1 MTMRYTCLC
10 GGWGVRGWVILL
22 ALLLVG
28 ARLGATER
36 VVGIVGIEKA
46 DHSYVAFKAGMQEAL
61 ETEMD
66 AEQKAVKMRL
76 LDFTPRS
83 ERWEERLKAFENAV
97 GEGCTVVFYFYKCR
111 EAIESVRE
119 AGKRAGVQLVGV
131 HQQFVGTNCGWRGTT
146 HFAPMDSRGNGPL
159 AGKDWVVLEGA
170 AELEPYVEM
179 LFMTPELFMLKEA
192 ERRPKVV
199 GEAALL
205 SDERLR
211 SELVLVGVGDGPRIR
226 QKLDEAGKKET
237 RLLTVGWGPEQL
249 LALDLG
255 ALEVVAWYDYEESG
269 KRAMSNLINDKK
281 QLNIRVN
288 AVRLITKADAQGL
301 LKKWEKWLAEPAR

>member
-1 MTMRYTCLC
+1 MTYSISSFLRLLAWVCVVQLC
-10 GGWGVRGWVILL
+10 GAKL
-22 ALLLVG
+22 A
-28 ARLGATER
+28 AEER

-46 DHSYVAFKAGMQEAL
+46 DHAYVAFKAGMQEAL
-61 ETEMD
+61 ETGTD

-111 EAIESVRE
+111 EAIEPVRE
-119 AGKRAGVQLVGV
+119 AGKRAGVELVGV

-146 HFAPMDSRGNGPL
+146 LFAPMDSRGNGPL
-159 AGKDWVVLEGA
+159 AGRDWVVLEGA

-199 GEAALL
+199 VEEQLL
-205 SDERLR
+205 GDTRLR
-211 SELVLVGVGDGPRIR
+211 PELVLVGTLDGPRVR
-226 QKLDEAGKKET
+226 EKLDAAGKGET
-237 RLLTVGWGPEQL
+237 RLLTVGWGPEPL
-249 LALDLG
+249 MALDSG

-269 KRAMSNLINDKK
+269 QRAMRHLINDKK
-281 QLNIRVN
+281 QSLIRVN
-288 AVRLITKADAQGL
+288 SMKLITKAEAQGL
-301 LKKWEKWLAEPAR
+301 LEKWEKWLAEPAR